1 MASPAPVL
9 PLVGSTIVPPG
20 LSWPARSA
28 RSTMA
33 SPIQSLTEPPGFR
46 YSTLAS
52 RVGARPRPSRD
63 SRTSGVPPTT
73 SRIES
78 YTSMPGSIAPARTL
92 GDGVAV
98 GVDPLEQVGLAVG
111 DGDQRAG
118 QGVVLPGVDLG
129 HDLVRDG
136 APEAVGVDLG
146 GVGDQD
152 VLSPAYSG
160 GHVDLCGLDRL
171 GECVF
176 LRLPPFQPL
185 CYLAFYHPCD

>member
-20 LSWPARSA
+20 LSWPDRSA

-33 SPIQSLTEPPGFR
+33 SPIRSLTEPPGFR

-78 YTSMPGSIAPARTL
+78 YTSMPGSIAPARAL

-118 QGVVLPGVDLG
+118 SRSPGRPPPG
-129 HDLVRDG
+129 G
-136 APEAVGVDLG
+136 SAPSAPG
-146 GVGDQD
+146 
-152 VLSPAYSG
+152 
-160 GHVDLCGLDRL
+160 
-171 GECVF
+171 
-176 LRLPPFQPL
+176 
-185 CYLAFYHPCD
+185 